1 MVHDSKRLTQ
11 ALIDFIMSNVSGH
24 RTSFE
29 VSGPKRDGTIC
40 VRFRSSPV
48 DSSLELSFRF
58 ADVMTRATK
67 DFVQTDDNKF
77 RLALGQFECKSVP
90 NHGSVEA

>member
-1 MVHDSKRLTQ
+1 MVHDSKRLIRTF
-11 ALIDFIMSNVSGH
+11 IDFVSANVSGH

-29 VSGPKRDGTIC
+29 VSDVKRDGTIC

-48 DSSLELSFRF
+48 DSSLELASRF
-58 ADVMTRATK
+58 AAAMTQATK

-77 RLALGQFECKSVP
+77 RLALDQFGAS
-90 NHGSVEA
+90 